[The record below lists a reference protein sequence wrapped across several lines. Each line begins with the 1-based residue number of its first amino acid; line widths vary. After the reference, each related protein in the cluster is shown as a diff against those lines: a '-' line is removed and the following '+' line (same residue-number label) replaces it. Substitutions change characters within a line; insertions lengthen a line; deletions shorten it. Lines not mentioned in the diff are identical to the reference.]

1 VIRSAALLDVDGT
14 LVDTNY
20 HHALAWDRAF
30 KAHGLIL
37 PVWRIHRHIGMG
49 GDHMITALAGR
60 DAEERLGEDIR
71 AAEKKLYRELIDDVE
86 LMDEARELIE
96 QLKENGH
103 EVVLASSA
111 KAEELDHYLDM
122 LDARELCDAWTSSA
136 DVEATKPQPDLV
148 MVAMSKVRAERA
160 VMIGD
165 STWDCEAAA
174 RAGVQTIALLT
185 GGFSVA
191 ELNDAGATD
200 VFESIADLRENLG
213 RTALG
218 ASG

>member
-20 HHALAWDRAF
+20 HHALAWYRAF

-71 AAEKKLYRELIDDVE
+71 TAEKELYRDLIDDVE
-86 LMDEARELIE
+86 LMDGARELIE
-96 QLKENGH
+96 QLKENGR

-148 MVAMSKVRAERA
+148 MVAMSKVRAERGA
-160 VMIGD
+160 MIGD

-185 GGFSVA
+185 GGFSAA
-191 ELNDAGATD
+191 ELTDAGAAD
-200 VFESIADLRENLG
+200 VFESIAELRENLG
-213 RTALG
+213 RTVLG